1 MGFFKS
7 IFKSL
12 VGDESLTIRSVS
24 PTTRPISQTPAV
36 KPNILTYTQSFS
48 GNRGALVSSPY
59 DLSDIGKAED
69 TDCFVRQAFEK
80 KEGLMFKEGVTFK
93 GTNKS
98 TVRYVKTRFA
108 QIAQATGI
116 PFPILLKRVARSL
129 IRTSNAF
136 IVKKRDVKASGGRV
150 RQTPDG
156 KELKPI
162 AGYFTVAPETMKAEI
177 DKETGRI
184 KRWEQCLPDGK
195 KRYFK
200 VEDVVHFAIHKREGF
215 LFGVPTVVP
224 VLDDVRA
231 LRQIEENIELLI
243 YQHIF
248 PLFHYKVGTES
259 APAGYT
265 EEGVKEI
272 DAVKSAVRL
281 MPSEGAII
289 TPERHEITAIGV
301 EGRALRAE
309 SYLTHFKKRVFAGLG
324 VSQVDMGDGDTTN
337 RATAN
342 TLSRALIDSVK
353 SVQDDLEVQWDHK
366 IINELL
372 LESTFGVD
380 VLEEDNAVHI
390 VFSEIDIQNK
400 MEQEKHAAELFV
412 KNGLTWD
419 EFRGRLG
426 MEPIIVPEDG
436 EDQDSTKYAEWFNTY
451 WKLFEEP
458 LNLIRAV
465 DEPYSIASQAAALAR
480 SVGITPEQQQT
491 AQKTK
496 EADQKREADNAAKAR
511 AQGNKKTTRDQI
523 QDNML
528 SEAFINLA
536 TDSQNRAIISLNSSG
551 EVDYDYLEKQAYAW
565 VNHMLPKI
573 QLSLMSEFLSG
584 FDSSTSGIVQDYG
597 VVANAREEIR
607 RRQEYL
613 LNRLVKDS
621 ISLAKSRI
629 DRNLKDDTLSDAE
642 HEIAREIRI
651 AFESVQYRTKFMWDT
666 ERKKARN
673 YGYLAGGKL
682 MGFGQFEYVS
692 HPEGCEA
699 CKAIDGRLADIS
711 GVNIDNIPPL
721 HPSSRMKLQL
731 TKRKE

>member
-1 MGFFKS
+1 MGFFKN
-7 IFKSL
+7 IFKSI
-12 VGDESLTIRSVS
+12 VGDESPVIRSVS
-24 PTTRPISQTPAV
+24 PTTRPISQIPIV
-36 KPNILTYTQSFS
+36 KPNVLTYSQSFTGS
-48 GNRGALVSSPY
+48 RGAFISSPY
-59 DLSDIGKAED
+59 DLADISKAED
-69 TDCFVRQAFEK
+69 TDCFIRQAFQK
-80 KEGLMFKEGVTFK
+80 KEGLMFKEGVSFK
-93 GTNKS
+93 GTNKA
-98 TVRYVKTRFA
+98 TVRYIKTRFA
-108 QIAQATGI
+108 QIAQATGV
-116 PFPILLKRVARSL
+116 PFPLLLKRIARSL

-136 IVKKRDVKASGGRV
+136 IIKKRDVKASGGRL
-150 RQTPDG
+150 RRTPDG

-162 AGYFTVAPETMKAEI
+162 AGYFPVAPETMKAEI

-184 KRWEQCLPDGK
+184 KKWQQCLPDGK
-195 KRYFK
+195 KRDFG
-200 VEDVVHFAIHKREGF
+200 VDDVVHFAIDKREGF

-272 DAVKSAVRL
+272 DAIKSAVRL

-309 SYLTHFKKRVFAGLG
+309 SYLTHFKKRVYAGLG
-324 VSQVDMGDGDTTN
+324 VSEIDMGDGSSTN

-342 TLSRALIDSVK
+342 TLSRALVDSVK
-353 SVQDDLEVQWDHK
+353 SIQDDLEVQWDHK

-372 LESTFGVD
+372 LESTFGID
-380 VLEEDNAVHI
+380 VLEEDNSVHI
-390 VFSEIDIQNK
+390 VFSEIDVLNK

-419 EFRGRLG
+419 EFRNKLG
-426 MEPIIVPEDG
+426 LEPIVVPEDG
-436 EDQDSTKYAEWFNTY
+436 EDQDPSKYAEWFNTY

-465 DEPYSIASQAAALAR
+465 DEPWSLAAQAAAMAR
-480 SVGITPEQQQT
+480 TSGITSGQQKTAQQT
-491 AQKTK
+491 KENEKKKELETAAKGRQQTVKKKTK
-496 EADQKREADNAAKAR
+496 
-511 AQGNKKTTRDQI
+511 DQI
-523 QDNML
+523 QDNIL
-528 SEAFINLA
+528 SEAFITLA
-536 TDSQNRAIISLNSSG
+536 TDSQNRAVISLNSNG

-565 VNHMLPKI
+565 VNHMLPKV
-573 QLSLMSEFLSG
+573 QLSLMTEFLGG
-584 FDSSTSGIVQDYG
+584 FNDSTSGVVQDYG
-597 VVANAREEIR
+597 VVANAREQIYK
-607 RRQEYL
+607 RQEYL
-613 LNRLVKDS
+613 LIRLVKDS

-629 DRNLKDDTLSDAE
+629 DRNLKDDTLSETE
-642 HEIAREIRI
+642 HEIAKEIRI

-673 YGYLAGGKL
+673 YGYLSGGKL
-682 MGFGQFEYVS
+682 MGYSQFQFVA
-692 HPEGCEA
+692 HQDGCEA
-699 CKAIDGRLADIS
+699 CKAIDGRLSDIA
-711 GVNIDNIPPL
+711 GINMDNIPPL
-721 HPSSRMKLQL
+721 HPSSRMELRLMKQ
-731 TKRKE
+731 E